1 MLQIKNL
8 KIFLFII
15 LFNVCFSQSIYE
27 SVEDLETKWEE
38 YTTYQKEELLSFIDF
53 LFQQKY
59 YDKCITAGFR
69 YNFLYPQDSLIP
81 EIYFFIA
88 RSYEELSEYKKALE
102 FYKKSQNLVKSNSSL
117 FKSNQYRITYI
128 YLILGN
134 FKEVNKIS
142 EVSQDPYLITFNG
155 FAKFNDLDF
164 VGSKNEF
171 NKARKLFKSKSNR
184 RNLSILMRACENVE
198 KLPNL
203 NPMRAALYGIIP
215 GGGRIYLQ
223 QYRQAIATFSSTL
236 FLSFSLNR
244 NYDET
249 ILSKWIPRLGFIVI
263 YGGSIYGSYKGIE
276 EANIGRERRYI
287 YRVQRKYNSKLFLNF
302 PEIKYISNKP

>member
-1 MLQIKNL
+1 M
-8 KIFLFII
+8 
-15 LFNVCFSQSIYE
+15 
-27 SVEDLETKWEE
+27 KWEE

-53 LFQQKY
+53 LFQQEY

-88 RSYEELSEYKKALE
+88 RSYEQLSEYKKALE

-164 VGSKNEF
+164 
-171 NKARKLFKSKSNR
+171 
-184 RNLSILMRACENVE
+184 
-198 KLPNL
+198 
-203 NPMRAALYGIIP
+203 
-215 GGGRIYLQ
+215 
-223 QYRQAIATFSSTL
+223 
-236 FLSFSLNR
+236 
-244 NYDET
+244 
-249 ILSKWIPRLGFIVI
+249 
-263 YGGSIYGSYKGIE
+263 
-276 EANIGRERRYI
+276 IG
-287 YRVQRKYNSKLFLNF
+287 
-302 PEIKYISNKP
+302 